1 MKINLIAAALL
12 AAGVLYATSSM
23 ATVGTSREAYVSAK
37 DRIDAE
43 YKADIERCSSLSG
56 NAKDI
61 CKAQIKGRRKAAT
74 ADAYA
79 AYKGTDKAATD
90 ALIAHAEAD
99 YSVAKEKCDD
109 LAGNAKDVCVKE
121 AKAAY
126 VKAKVDAIVNDKVS
140 EVRKDAAQDKRDA
153 NYDVAKER
161 CDALA
166 GDAKTQCVNEAKVR
180 FGKS

>member
-1 MKINLIAAALL
+1 MKLKPITAALFAAGAFCATSAIAA
-12 AAGVLYATSSM
+12 GSITK
-23 ATVGTSREAYVSAK
+23 EAYASEK
-37 DRIDAE
+37 DRISAE
-43 YKADIERCSSLSG
+43 YKTDAARCSSLSG

-61 CKAQIKGRRKAAT
+61 CKAEAKGKQKAAK

-90 ALIAHAEAD
+90 AIIARADAD

-121 AKAAY
+121 AKA
-126 VKAKVDAIVNDKVS
+126 VHTKAKVDAKANKKVS
-140 EVRKDAAQDKRDA
+140 EVRKDATQDKLDA

-166 GDAKTQCVNEAKVR
+166 GDAKTRCIADAKAR